1 MLKAVIIDIEL
12 DHIKYIELW
21 ICNNEIFQ
29 KLLMMHKKIYKT
41 KDKTCQYFDKKK
53 IND

>member
-29 KLLMMHKKIYKT
+29 KLLMKT